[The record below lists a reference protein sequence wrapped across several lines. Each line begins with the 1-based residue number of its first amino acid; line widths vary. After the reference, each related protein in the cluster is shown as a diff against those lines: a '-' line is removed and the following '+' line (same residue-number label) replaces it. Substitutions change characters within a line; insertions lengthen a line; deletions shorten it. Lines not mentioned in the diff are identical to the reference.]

1 MREGDSYFAPASEP
15 VPQAPAIE
23 AAPIPDD
30 PRVLLLLSL
39 ADDELVIGHR
49 HSEWTGWAPH
59 LEEDL
64 AFSSIAQDEMAHARL
79 LYELAEPI
87 AGRDA
92 NSLALGRRPEEYRHA
107 VICERPNRDW
117 GYTIARQWL
126 YDEADDVRTAS
137 LEGSSWKE
145 LKDALAVIR
154 MEERY
159 HLDHGRTWFRRVAED
174 GVTARDRLAA
184 GLELA
189 VPEAMALFE
198 AVSGEDA
205 LLSEG
210 ILARPSADLLAE
222 WLDRIGSNLESV
234 SLDYVLT
241 RHTRLGE
248 FVPTSSGEVEERDE
262 LTVPG
267 VERRDGTWVH
277 VGGFAGT
284 GGRHGRHSED
294 FEPLW
299 EEMTALHRAFP
310 GASW

>member
-1 MREGDSYFAPASEP
+1 MPDRESYFAPASEP
-15 VPQAPAIE
+15 VPKAE
-23 AAPIPDD
+23 PIDTPPLADD
-30 PRVLLLLSL
+30 PRLTLLLSL

-87 AGRDA
+87 AARDP
-92 NSLALGRRPEEYRHA
+92 NVLALGRRPEEYRHA

-126 YDEADDVRTAS
+126 YDEADDVRTAA
-137 LEGSSWKE
+137 LESSSWKE
-145 LKDALAVIR
+145 LRDALGVIR

-174 GVTARDRLAA
+174 GVTARDRLSA

-198 AVSGEDA
+198 GLPGEEA
-205 LLSEG
+205 LLSDG
-210 ILARPSADLLAE
+210 VLPRVSADLLPE
-222 WLDRIGSNLESV
+222 WLDRIGTDLESV

-241 RHTRLGE
+241 RHARLGE

-267 VERRDGTWVH
+267 IERRDDRWVH
-277 VGGFAGT
+277 VGEFAGT
-284 GGRHGRHSED
+284 GGRHGRHSDD
-294 FEPLW
+294 FRPLW

>member
-1 MREGDSYFAPASEP
+1 MPERESYFAPASEP
-15 VPQAPAIE
+15 VPQSPPVDAP
-23 AAPIPDD
+23 PLPGD
-30 PRVLLLLSL
+30 PRLLLLLAL

-79 LYELAEPI
+79 LYELAEPL
-87 AGRDA
+87 AGRDPDA
-92 NSLALGRRPEEYRHA
+92 LALGRRPEEYRNA
-107 VICERPNRDW
+107 VICERPNGDW

-126 YDEADDVRTAS
+126 YDEADDVRTHA
-137 LEGSSWKE
+137 LESTSWKE
-145 LKDALAVIR
+145 LRDAISVIR

-159 HLDHGRTWFRRVAED
+159 HLEHGRTWFHRVAED

-189 VPEAMALFE
+189 VPEAMSLFE
-198 AVSGEDA
+198 ALPREEVLVADGS
-205 LLSEG
+205 LP
-210 ILARPSADLLAE
+210 RPSSELLAE
-222 WLDRIGSNLESV
+222 WLERVGSDLEGV

-241 RHTRLGE
+241 KHARLGE
-248 FVPTSSGEVEERDE
+248 FVPTSSGEVEEREE
-262 LTVPG
+262 LTPPS
-267 VERRDGTWVH
+267 VERRDGRWVH
-277 VGGFAGT
+277 IGGFAGT

-299 EEMTALHRAFP
+299 KEMTALYRAFP

>member
-1 MREGDSYFAPASEP
+1 MPERESYFPPASEP
-15 VPQAPAIE
+15 VPEAPPLHGPPLPA
-23 AAPIPDD
+23 D
-30 PRVLLLLSL
+30 PRLALLLSL

-87 AGRDA
+87 AGRDP
-92 NSLALGRRPEEYRHA
+92 NELALGRRPEEYRHA
-107 VICERPNRDW
+107 VICERPNHDW
-117 GYTIARQWL
+117 GFTIARQWL
-126 YDEADDVRTAS
+126 YDEADDVRTAA
-137 LEGSSWKE
+137 LESSSWKD
-145 LKDALAVIR
+145 LQDAIGVIR

-184 GLELA
+184 GLELT

-198 AVSGEDA
+198 ALPGEEA

-210 ILARPSADLLAE
+210 VLTRESADLLAA
-222 WLDRIGSNLESV
+222 WLERIGSDLESV

-248 FVPTSSGEVEERDE
+248 FIPTSSGEVEEHDE

-267 VERRDGTWVH
+267 VERRDGTWIH
-277 VGGFAGT
+277 VGAFAGT

-299 EEMTALHRAFP
+299 QEMTALHRAFP

>member
-1 MREGDSYFAPASEP
+1 MPERESYFAPASEP
-15 VPQAPAIE
+15 VPE
-23 AAPIPDD
+23 AEPIDTPRLPDD
-30 PRVLLLLSL
+30 PRLPLLLSL

-79 LYELAEPI
+79 LYELAEPL
-87 AGRDA
+87 AGRDGD
-92 NSLALGRRPEEYRHA
+92 SLSLGRRPEEYRHA
-107 VICERPNRDW
+107 VICERPNGDW

-126 YDEADDVRTAS
+126 YDEADDVRTS
-137 LEGSSWKE
+137 VLESSSWKE
-145 LKDALAVIR
+145 LRDALGVIR

-189 VPEAMALFE
+189 VAEAMALFE
-198 AVSGEDA
+198 ALPDEEA

-210 ILARPSADLLAE
+210 VLTRPSADLLAE
-222 WLDRIGSNLESV
+222 WLERIGSRPEAG

-241 RHTRLGE
+241 GHAPPRE
-248 FVPTSSGEVEERDE
+248 FV
-262 LTVPG
+262 
-267 VERRDGTWVH
+267 
-277 VGGFAGT
+277 
-284 GGRHGRHSED
+284 
-294 FEPLW
+294 
-299 EEMTALHRAFP
+299 
-310 GASW
+310 